1 MKNFKHSIVAMIAVA
16 MISSLAAAQA
26 ADMKNAKLEREMK
39 INSSAPVESITLAEK
54 DITEAVKGV
63 AFTTTEADVE
73 QTVATAAPEAT
84 ADVVEEIPEIGRASC
99 RERV

>member
-39 INSSAPVESITLAEK
+39 INSSAPVESTGFLN
-54 DITEAVKGV
+54 
-63 AFTTTEADVE
+63 
-73 QTVATAAPEAT
+73 
-84 ADVVEEIPEIGRASC
+84 AS
-99 RERV
+99 VTQSSPQFLV